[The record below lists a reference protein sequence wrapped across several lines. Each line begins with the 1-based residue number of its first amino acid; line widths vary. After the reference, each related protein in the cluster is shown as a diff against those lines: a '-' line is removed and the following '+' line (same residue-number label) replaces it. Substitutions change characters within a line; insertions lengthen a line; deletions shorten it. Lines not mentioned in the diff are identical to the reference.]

1 MFPVSCPPFMRSAS
15 FFALFS
21 CLLSASILF
30 GQSTAELDKR
40 FKNPATSKQD
50 KMNIAYQLASQW
62 KKSTSTASKAA
73 DYAWQANQLAIEVG
87 DKRREAEAANLSAD
101 AMFIAGNLKV
111 SAERYVQ
118 AWNAARNYGLRDL
131 AINCADRLQEIARK
145 KSDQKEELKWSREM
159 VNYLKDSGGGT
170 RGGGD
175 AQRRLENQL
184 AAAEAK
190 IRELAD
196 KLAQATGQSQSI
208 ETNYQAQLKE
218 VQAKSQQ
225 QITEITTQKEATIN
239 DIELKRQKADS
250 VANQRG
256 RDLALMSREQLEAA
270 MQIETQRR
278 SLAESQL
285 KQTENENQRN
295 VLALIA
301 GFVMLIAILFYIR
314 YRAKNRTAAEL
325 SEKNTRI
332 EEEQKRSDNLLLNIL
347 PPAIAQELKTRNKVA
362 AQKYEQATVLFLDF
376 KGFTNVAEQLSP
388 ELLVEELDF
397 CFSNFDRIISQYR
410 IEKIKTIGD
419 AYLCASGLS
428 DKNDSPSDMVKAALE
443 IQDFL
448 LHIKAERL
456 DRGMPF
462 FEARAGIHTGP
473 VVAGVVGS
481 KKFAYDIWGD
491 TVNTAARMQEAC
503 EPGRVNVSETSYWLA
518 KYEFEWQSR
527 GKIAAKNKG
536 MMDMYYVTGIKS
548 Y

>member
-1 MFPVSCPPFMRSAS
+1 MRSAS